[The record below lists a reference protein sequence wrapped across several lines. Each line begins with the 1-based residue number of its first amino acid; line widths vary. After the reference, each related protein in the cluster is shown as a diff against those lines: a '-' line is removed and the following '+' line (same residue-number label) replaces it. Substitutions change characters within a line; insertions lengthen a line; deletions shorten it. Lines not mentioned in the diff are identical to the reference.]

1 MARDKGKRGQP
12 AARSPKADNASW
24 APGRKGQGGEGY
36 SKGYGG
42 SRGSGTGSAGPES
55 RAGRSRSK
63 APAPKKT
70 KARR

>member
-1 MARDKGKRGQP
+1 MARVKGKSGRP
-12 AARSPKADNASW
+12 AERATKADDTSW
-24 APGRKGQGGEGY
+24 APGQKGQGGEGY

-42 SRGSGTGSAGPES
+42 SSGEGTGSAGPETGADHL
-55 RAGRSRSK
+55 RPK

>member
-1 MARDKGKRGQP
+1 MAREKGKPGRP
-12 AARSPKADNASW
+12 AARPTQADDTSW

-42 SRGSGTGSAGPES
+42 SRGAGTGSAGPES
-55 RAGRSRSK
+55 RTGRLRSK